1 VTLESG
7 RDEPLR
13 SAKDVTT
20 ASMIGPFDL
29 LPSIII
35 VESGL
40 DVPRANRMVVHLAD
54 VLGWS
59 TSVGSAAGLGAAGSG
74 LSVSDLVAARK
85 FARRGHTDSEIASF
99 ALHTLA
105 LARLRTGRWP
115 GARRCQWVMGFH

>member
-1 VTLESG
+1 MVRATLGTG
-7 RDEPLR
+7 RDVPLR

-20 ASMIGPFDL
+20 ASTIGPLDL

-40 DVPRANRMVVHLAD
+40 DIPRANRMVVHRAD

-59 TSVGSAAGLGAAGSG
+59 TSVGSAAGWGVAGSG
-74 LSVSDLVAARK
+74 LSVSDLAAARK
-85 FARRGHTDSEIASF
+85 LARRGHTDSKIASF

-105 LARLRTGRWP
+105 LARLRTGRWREHA
-115 GARRCQWVMGFH
+115 GANG